1 MKKIIFIIASF
12 LPLLAMGQGNWE
24 RLQTTS
30 TDTKK
35 TADKGGYEY
44 AKYLGNVVPMKDGEV
59 VWEKT
64 ITNNKSAEENYAAM
78 LSYLTVMTKEEG
90 QLKESTVALVNKNEH
105 KIVCH
110 FEEWLV
116 FSSNFIS
123 LDRTRLIYTLM
134 AECYDNK
141 VQVQIFRINYW
152 YDELRNGGQRYK
164 AEEWITDKWGLN
176 KKKTKL
182 AKISGK
188 FRRKTVDRMEEIL
201 NNITTSLIGN

>member
-1 MKKIIFIIASF
+1 MKKIIFIIVSF
-12 LPLLAMGQGNWE
+12 LPLLAMGQGSWE
-24 RLQTTS
+24 RPQTTI

-35 TADKGGYEY
+35 TADKGGYQY

-78 LSYLTVMTKEEG
+78 LSYLMAMTKEEG
-90 QLKESTVALVNKNEH
+90 QLKESTVALVNKDEH

>member
-1 MKKIIFIIASF
+1 MKKIIFILATF
-12 LPLLAMGQGNWE
+12 LPLLAMGQGSWE
-24 RLQTTS
+24 RPQTTS

-35 TADKGGYEY
+35 TVNKGGYEY

-90 QLKESTVALVNKNEH
+90 QLKESVVALVNKDEH

-201 NNITTSLIGN
+201 NNITISLIGN